1 METPT
6 REDFRFVEPLRVRWA
21 DIDAQGIVFNPNYL
35 VYADVGMTEY
45 MRAIGYPYPECITP
59 FGADLFTVKSEAN
72 YRSSALFDDL
82 LDIAVRV
89 SRIGT
94 SSITYAFGIFRGE
107 ELLCDVAITYV
118 AAALDT
124 KKPTPLP
131 QPFIDKILEF
141 EKTPPVR
148 KAPA

>member
-1 METPT
+1 MDLPVRDE
-6 REDFRFVEPLRVRWA
+6 FRFMERLRVRWA

-45 MRAIGYPYPECITP
+45 MREIGFPYPECITP
-59 FGADLFTVKSEAN
+59 YGADLFTVKSEAN

-89 SRIGT
+89 SRIGS
-94 SSITYAFGIFRGE
+94 SSITYRFGIFRGD

-118 AAALDT
+118 SAALDT

-131 QPFIDKILEF
+131 EAFIAKILDY
-141 EKTPPVR
+141 EKTPPER
-148 KAPA
+148 KSSK